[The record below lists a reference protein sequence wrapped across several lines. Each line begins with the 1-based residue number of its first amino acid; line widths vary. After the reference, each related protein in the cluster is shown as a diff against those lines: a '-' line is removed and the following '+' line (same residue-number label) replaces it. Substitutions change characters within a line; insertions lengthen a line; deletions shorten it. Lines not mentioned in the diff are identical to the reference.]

1 METMK
6 ITDNVREKEPPPPG
20 QADYMQAVQKTASL
34 PAIAPGANDTS
45 SYKTGSQPKDDAGGL
60 AKFK

>member
-6 ITDNVREKEPPPPG
+6 ITDNVREMEPPGPG
-20 QADYMQAVQKTASL
+20 QADYMMAVQKTASL
-34 PAIAPGANDTS
+34 PAIAPGANDVG
-45 SYKTGSQPKDDAGGL
+45 SYKTGAQPKDDLGGE